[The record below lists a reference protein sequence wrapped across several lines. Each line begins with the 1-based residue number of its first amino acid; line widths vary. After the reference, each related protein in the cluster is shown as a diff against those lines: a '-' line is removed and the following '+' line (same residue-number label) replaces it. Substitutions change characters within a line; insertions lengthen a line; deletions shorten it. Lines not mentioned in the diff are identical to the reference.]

1 MASAQDSSSQ
11 KRTGDIVRDELFRRK
26 LTIVAVVAFMLLG
39 SAVTL
44 IQPLFFKML
53 FDSAIPKQNTSLVWW
68 LLLGMVVSP
77 LVAIGIS
84 YFQGH
89 LRVRIG
95 ESVALALRKAAFN
108 HLIHVKVD
116 AVEKIPKGGIV
127 YRITRDAGKIGEMYI
142 AHELLPVVSSAVML
156 LGTLVL
162 MFMLNI
168 ELAVVFSIALPATYL
183 VTRYLTQYSKTL
195 DSHLNDCKKEA
206 ESFLYEILSGFRTMR
221 MFNGESREKG
231 RWSAHMNKL
240 ARLEMRAEALHEIM
254 LNFPNEVINGLVIGI
269 LLGYGAFQ
277 AMDGEVTIGSLVAF
291 MAYAPR
297 AYTALRAVLKTYVGT
312 RRIDVSVDSLDEL
325 FALPREAGLISECKP
340 LSIGEVAPDIEFS
353 NVYFKHDRGYGVE
366 GLSFTIQRGEFVGI
380 VGPSGGG
387 KTTIIDLLIRLHD
400 PERGKISV
408 EGADIREVSLESLR
422 EHIAVV
428 PQEVFLWDTTLAE
441 NIAYPESTYKM
452 EDIVRAASLSE
463 VHDFIQKQ
471 PDQYETI
478 SGERGLALSGGERQR
493 IAMARALRKAPKI
506 LIFDEATSALDAL
519 TEEKI
524 RNAIERVRIGR
535 TTMVIAHRLSTILLA
550 DRVLVIRDG
559 NLIESGSPRELVDR
573 NGVFANLYRAQSLNF
588 QK

>member
-1 MASAQDSSSQ
+1 MCA
-11 KRTGDIVRDELFRRK
+11 
-26 LTIVAVVAFMLLG
+26 
-39 SAVTL
+39 
-44 IQPLFFKML
+44 
-53 FDSAIPKQNTSLVWW
+53 
-68 LLLGMVVSP
+68 
-77 LVAIGIS
+77 
-84 YFQGH
+84 
-89 LRVRIG
+89 IG

-291 MAYAPR
+291 MTP
-297 AYTALRAVLKTYVGT
+297 G
-312 RRIDVSVDSLDEL
+312 ISSC
-325 FALPREAGLISECKP
+325 LPRSRR
-340 LSIGEVAPDIEFS
+340 FS
-353 NVYFKHDRGYGVE
+353 N
-366 GLSFTIQRGEFVGI
+366 T
-380 VGPSGGG
+380 
-387 KTTIIDLLIRLHD
+387 
-400 PERGKISV
+400 
-408 EGADIREVSLESLR
+408 
-422 EHIAVV
+422 
-428 PQEVFLWDTTLAE
+428 
-441 NIAYPESTYKM
+441 
-452 EDIVRAASLSE
+452 
-463 VHDFIQKQ
+463 
-471 PDQYETI
+471 
-478 SGERGLALSGGERQR
+478 
-493 IAMARALRKAPKI
+493 
-506 LIFDEATSALDAL
+506 
-519 TEEKI
+519 
-524 RNAIERVRIGR
+524 
-535 TTMVIAHRLSTILLA
+535 
-550 DRVLVIRDG
+550 
-559 NLIESGSPRELVDR
+559 
-573 NGVFANLYRAQSLNF
+573 
-588 QK
+588 